1 MTRQWALAAFFL
13 CLTSGAW
20 GQDADALPDAAH
32 YPAPNCIKPQ
42 IDLVSPKMTINTKV
56 GAGAEYDS
64 GNIGSYNSKIK
75 AFNKAAAAYD
85 SCMHAYIDKANGD
98 VKRIQEY
105 ANTELKR
112 ITDQAN
118 GAMKA
123 IQDKIRQAVSDAN
136 GVATALDE
144 QAAKIRRR

>member
-1 MTRQWALAAFFL
+1 
-13 CLTSGAW
+13 
-20 GQDADALPDAAH
+20 
-32 YPAPNCIKPQ
+32 
-42 IDLVSPKMTINTKV
+42 
-56 GAGAEYDS
+56 
-64 GNIGSYNSKIK
+64 
-75 AFNKAAAAYD
+75 
-85 SCMHAYIDKANGD
+85 

-118 GAMKA
+118 GAMKS